1 MIEVMKHG
9 DKFKNYFP
17 DGKKIKFICW
27 SCGCV
32 FRVTAPD
39 ENVKYHVGR
48 EEVTGFFKD
57 SIAVVVTYITDCP
70 ECGHPCSCRR
80 EV

>member
-17 DGKKIKFICW
+17 DGKKIKFTCW
-27 SCGCV
+27 DCGCV
-32 FRVTAPD
+32 FKVTAPD

-48 EEVTGFFKD
+48 EEMPGIFKNY
-57 SIAVVVTYITDCP
+57 IAVTVTYFARCP
-70 ECGHPCSCRR
+70 ECETRCLCKK
-80 EV
+80 EM

>member
-17 DGKKIKFICW
+17 DGKKIKFTCW

-32 FRVTAPD
+32 FKVTAPD
-39 ENVKYHVGR
+39 ENVKYYVNR
-48 EEVTGFFKD
+48 EEVPGLFKK
-57 SIAVVVTYITDCP
+57 SIAVSTMYFAHCP
-70 ECGHPCSCRR
+70 ECGDQCLCKKK
-80 EV
+80 V

>member
-17 DGKKIKFICW
+17 DGKKIKFTCR

-32 FRVTAPD
+32 FKVTAPD
-39 ENVKYHVGR
+39 EDVKYYVDRQKMPGLFK
-48 EEVTGFFKD
+48 EFITVTVMYV
-57 SIAVVVTYITDCP
+57 AHCP
-70 ECGHPCSCRR
+70 ECRDQCLCKE